1 MTPAPSTKRSNRN
14 RTYRFLYEKGVAT
27 RPEAASALGLS
38 LPTVSQYVQEL
49 QDAGLVEEC
58 GILESTGGRKP
69 MALRCR
75 GDARVAIGLSLT
87 PQSIS
92 GVVINLLGDTL
103 LSKKEALPFSQSPD
117 YLQSIAALTQ
127 ALAQEADASPQT
139 LLGIAVAVPGI
150 VDPAGD
156 HITFSH
162 VFPTGFSREYLAAA
176 LPFPCRLCND
186 ANAAGF
192 AEQWN
197 SAQTGVTAYLSLNN
211 TLGGAILANHT
222 IYPGT
227 NHRAA
232 EFGHLSISRDG
243 PRCSCGQRGCLGC
256 YCAATVLSGDF
267 GEDLDAFFA
276 ALAEGNSHAK
286 VLWQEY
292 LSYLSTGIAAIR
304 AILDCDVI
312 LGGDV
317 GAQIAPYLP
326 ELQLLVQEKS
336 PFGDDGTFLKPCR
349 HRHMAS
355 SVGAA
360 LHLIDEFL
368 NTI

>member
-1 MTPAPSTKRSNRN
+1 MIPVPFTKRGNRN

-87 PQSIS
+87 PQGIS
-92 GVVINLLGDTL
+92 GTVINLLGDTL
-103 LSKKEALPFSQSPD
+103 LSKKEPLPFSQSPD
-117 YLQSIAALTQ
+117 YLHGIATLTQ
-127 ALAQEADASPQT
+127 TLAREAGASPQT
-139 LLGIAVAVPGI
+139 LLGVAVAVPGI
-150 VDPAGD
+150 VDPTGD

-162 VFPTGFSREYLAAA
+162 VFPAGFSREHLAAA

-186 ANAAGF
+186 ASAAGF
-192 AEQWN
+192 AELWN
-197 SAQTGVTAYLSLNN
+197 RTQTGVTAYLSLNN
-211 TLGGAILANHT
+211 TLGGAILANHA
-222 IYPGT
+222 IYAGA

-243 PRCSCGQRGCLGC
+243 PRCPCGQRGCLGC
-256 YCAATVLSGDF
+256 YCAATVLSEDF
-267 GEDLDAFFA
+267 DQDLDAFFA

-304 AILDCDVI
+304 AILDCEVI

-317 GAQIAPYLP
+317 GAQIAPYLE
-326 ELQLLVQEKS
+326 ELRQLVQQKS
-336 PFGDDGTFLKPCR
+336 PFGDDGSFLQPCR

-360 LHLIDEFL
+360 LHLVDEFL
-368 NTI
+368 DTI